1 MPTQRFLNLKES
13 KKNAILEAQQSLP
26 ATGQFTSAIA
36 SLKEILGLVNEVWD
50 SEGGHKEQAK
60 LAECINE
67 LEGYSD
73 IESQLG
79 TVKTTTLYISQ
90 GNYKEYLGRSK
101 EVK

>member
-1 MPTQRFLNLKES
+1 MVSQAEVDEV
-13 KKNAILEAQQSLP
+13 KNAILEAQQSLP
-26 ATGQFTSAIA
+26 ATGQFTSAIT

>member
-1 MPTQRFLNLKES
+1 MVSQAEVDEV
-13 KKNAILEAQQSLP
+13 KNAILEAQQSLP
-26 ATGQFTSAIA
+26 DAGQFTSAIA

-67 LEGYSD
+67 LESYSD
-73 IESQLG
+73 IENQLWAI
-79 TVKTTTLYISQ
+79 KATTLYISQ

-101 EVK
+101 EG

>member
-1 MPTQRFLNLKES
+1 MVSQAEVDEV
-13 KKNAILEAQQSLP
+13 KNAILEAQQSLP
-26 ATGQFTSAIA
+26 ATGQFTSAIT

-101 EVK
+101 EVR

>member
-1 MPTQRFLNLKES
+1 MVSQAEVDEV
-13 KKNAILEAQQSLP
+13 KNAILEAQQSLP

-101 EVK
+101 EVR

>member
-1 MPTQRFLNLKES
+1 MVSQAEVDEV
-13 KKNAILEAQQSLP
+13 KNAILEAQQSLP

-101 EVK
+101 EFK

>member
-1 MPTQRFLNLKES
+1 MVSQAEVDEV
-13 KKNAILEAQQSLP
+13 KNAILEAQQSLP
-26 ATGQFTSAIA
+26 ATGQFTSAIT

-67 LEGYSD
+67 LESYSD
-73 IESQLG
+73 IENQLWAI
-79 TVKTTTLYISQ
+79 KATTLYISQ

-101 EVK
+101 EVR

>member
-1 MPTQRFLNLKES
+1 MVSQAEVDEV
-13 KKNAILEAQQSLP
+13 KNAILEAQQSLP
-26 ATGQFTSAIA
+26 DAGQFTSAIA

-67 LEGYSD
+67 LESYSD
-73 IESQLG
+73 IENQLLAI
-79 TVKTTTLYISQ
+79 KATTLYISQ

-101 EVK
+101 EVR

>member
-1 MPTQRFLNLKES
+1 MVSQAEEKK

-26 ATGQFTSAIA
+26 ATGQFTSAIT

-101 EVK
+101 EVR

>member
-1 MPTQRFLNLKES
+1 MVSQAEVDEV
-13 KKNAILEAQQSLP
+13 KNAILEAQQSLP
-26 ATGQFTSAIA
+26 ATGQFTSAIT

-67 LEGYSD
+67 LESYSD
-73 IESQLG
+73 IENQLCAI
-79 TVKTTTLYISQ
+79 KATTLYISQ

-101 EVK
+101 EVR

>member
-1 MPTQRFLNLKES
+1 MVSQAEVDEV
-13 KKNAILEAQQSLP
+13 KNAILEAQQNLP

>member
-1 MPTQRFLNLKES
+1 MVSQAEVDEV
-13 KKNAILEAQQSLP
+13 KNAILEAQQSLP
-26 ATGQFTSAIA
+26 DAGQFTSAIA

-67 LEGYSD
+67 LESYSD
-73 IESQLG
+73 IENQLWAI
-79 TVKTTTLYISQ
+79 KDTTLYISQ

-101 EVK
+101 EVR

>member
-1 MPTQRFLNLKES
+1 MVSQAEVDEV
-13 KKNAILEAQQSLP
+13 KNAILEAQQSLP

-67 LEGYSD
+67 LEGYRD

-79 TVKTTTLYISQ
+79 TVKTNTLYISQ

>member
-1 MPTQRFLNLKES
+1 MVSQAEVDEV
-13 KKNAILEAQQSLP
+13 KNAILEAQQSLP
-26 ATGQFTSAIA
+26 DAGQFTSAIA

-67 LEGYSD
+67 LESYSD
-73 IESQLG
+73 IENKLWAI
-79 TVKTTTLYISQ
+79 KATTLYISQ

-101 EVK
+101 EVR

>member
-1 MPTQRFLNLKES
+1 MVSQAEVDEV
-13 KKNAILEAQQSLP
+13 KNAILEAQQSLP

-50 SEGGHKEQAK
+50 SEGGHKEQDK

>member
-1 MPTQRFLNLKES
+1 MVSQAEVDEV
-13 KKNAILEAQQSLP
+13 KNAILEAQQSLP
-26 ATGQFTSAIA
+26 DAGQFTSAIA

-67 LEGYSD
+67 LESYSD
-73 IESQLG
+73 IENQLWAI
-79 TVKTTTLYISQ
+79 KAITLYISQ

-101 EVK
+101 EVR